1 MSELRQRNVALQNA
15 DIEVTKPNRVRSSI
29 LKADMFNK
37 PKEDYTRHQT
47 FLGSAVSSAT
57 LFILTL
63 LVLYNVFD
71 YAIGGSAYRTE
82 LSIEGN
88 NTGYMTLS
96 IDIDFLKTPCHKLRV
111 DLADSAGT
119 LRRNITHHLHK
130 IPLQDNGEVAF
141 SANDFYE
148 RFSDDVM
155 YNSTMD
161 PESSSFCG
169 KCIAEGDEKYFSGKQ
184 VNSSCCNSCSEVR
197 SFYKVHNVENLK
209 EGQTQQCLY
218 EISVRNSGCK
228 VTGTLRLKRVR
239 GALIFGPKGN
249 LAQGLQYSF
258 NDFFEF
264 IATHRINYLFVG
276 SKDIFRFPSSGP
288 PVLNG
293 HFHKS
298 RRIEEVKYMLSAVP
312 TNYRMSSRSR
322 RYEEQSFEYSVKS
335 RSTLI
340 HIGMPSVP
348 SVSFFFDISPIKI
361 TNIFEREPLT
371 QFLVRLCGVVG
382 GVFVI
387 SGFVDDAFQFL
398 DKRRK
403 R

>member
-1 MSELRQRNVALQNA
+1 MSELRQRNVGFQIDDN
-15 DIEVTKPNRVRSSI
+15 EVKRPNRVRSSI

-57 LFILTL
+57 LVVLTL
-63 LVLYNVFD
+63 LILYNVLD

-88 NTGYMTLS
+88 NTGYMSVS
-96 IDIDFLKTPCHKLRV
+96 IDIDFLRTPCHKLRV

-130 IPLQDNGEVAF
+130 IPIRSDGEVAF

-148 RFSDDVM
+148 IFSDDVM

-161 PESSSFCG
+161 PESSFCG
-169 KCIAEGDEKYFSGKQ
+169 KCIAEGDEKYFAEKQ
-184 VNSSCCNSCSEVR
+184 LNISCCNTCDEVR
-197 SFYKVHNVENLK
+197 SFYKVHNVETPK
-209 EGQTQQCLY
+209 EGRTQQCLY
-218 EISVRNSGCK
+218 EISLRNPGCK
-228 VTGTLRLKRVR
+228 VSGTLRLKRVR
-239 GALIFGPKGN
+239 GALVFGPKGN
-249 LAQGLQYSF
+249 LANGLQYSF
-258 NDFFEF
+258 GDFFEF
-264 IATHRINYLFVG
+264 IATHKINSLYFG
-276 SKDIFRFPSSGP
+276 SKDVFRYPRSGP

-293 HFHKS
+293 HLHKS
-298 RRIEEVKYMLSAVP
+298 KSIEEVKYMLSAVP

-322 RYEEQSFEYSVKS
+322 RYEKESFEYSVKT

-340 HIGMPSVP
+340 HIGMPSIP
-348 SVSFFFDISPIKI
+348 SVTFYFDISPIKI
-361 TNIFEREPLT
+361 TNIFEREPFA

-382 GVFVI
+382 GVFVV
-387 SGFVDDAFQFL
+387 SGLVDDAFQFL
-398 DKRRK
+398 DKRIK
-403 R
+403 K